1 MFGKKDKKPD
11 LQVRCKNCGKV
22 HEVRW
27 RQINIMPIGYKGN
40 LKCYIRCKKCNE
52 IITISENR
60 ITKKAMRGIKFRY
73 YF

>member
-1 MFGKKDKKPD
+1 MEKKIRNRICRYGAKK
-11 LQVRCKNCGKV
+11 CGNV